1 MKYLP
6 DIKTPESY
14 IYLASPYSGHPF
26 SQHVRYEYT
35 KYVVFQMI
43 EEKLAVY
50 SPIVHFHDLAHSYEM
65 PKDAIFWDLIN
76 GAFVQQC
83 SELWVLMLDGWEE
96 SLGIKLERDYA
107 DNLGKPTR
115 FVYLN
120 DEFQVLVMED

>member
-1 MKYLP
+1 MKYLA
-6 DIKTPESY
+6 DIPTPESY

-35 KYVVFQMI
+35 KYVVYKMI
-43 EEKLAVY
+43 QETIPVY
-50 SPIVHFHDLAHSYEM
+50 SPIVSFHDVAHGYEM
-65 PKDAIFWDLIN
+65 PKDALAWDLIN

-96 SLGIKLERDYA
+96 SAGIKLERDYA

-120 DEFQVLVMED
+120 PEFQVLVMED